1 MRIEVTKINN
11 LLTGIQVRLHI
22 CNHFQTSFVLEL
34 VAMSVFALKLRMIVT
49 MKVLLSLYN
58 MEISTTNKAQ
68 NGKELCL
75 FKNPAFFVQY
85 AYFFN
90 HQHQPWRLPAPPPA
104 SW

>member
-1 MRIEVTKINN
+1 MG
-11 LLTGIQVRLHI
+11 LTGIQVRLHI

-58 MEISTTNKAQ
+58 MEISTTNEAQ

-75 FKNPAFFVQY
+75 LENPAFFVQY
-85 AYFFN
+85 AYFF
-90 HQHQPWRLPAPPPA
+90 QSPTSTMAAAGPAPGELVTNMVDQ
-104 SW
+104 